1 MVGALEEFVEYL
13 GIKQDFET
21 FLYEKG
27 MENSREALITFL
39 QERNL
44 LEAYER
50 WVVERDSINLVE
62 RYINLE
68 DWEVRENSNMTYSLQ
83 GLNFYITSYVSRTYW
98 LEKVYPKKIRDAH
111 LRGDFHIHDLQVL
124 SVYCVGWDLWDLLLN
139 GFRGVPGKIES
150 RPPRHFTSALGQIV
164 NFLYTLQGESAGAQ
178 AFSNFDTLLAPFI
191 RYDRL
196 SYEQVKQAIQEFVY
210 NLNVPTRTGFQAPF
224 TNLTFDLKVSPI
236 YREQA
241 ALVGGELKDAVYGE
255 FQEEVDMLNRA
266 FFEVMLEGDAKGRV
280 FTFPIPTYSITK
292 DFDWENPVYEGL
304 WKMSAKYGI
313 PYFANFVN
321 SEMRPEDVRS
331 MCCRLR
337 LDLSKLERK
346 GGSFFGANPLTGS
359 IGVVTVNMPRIGYLS
374 KSEEEFFQRL
384 SELMELAMESLEIK
398 REVLEELTDR
408 GLYPYSKFYLRE
420 IKSRFGQYW
429 KNHFST
435 IGLVGMNE
443 ACLNLLGVSI
453 AEPEGRNFAIRVLDF
468 MREKLLEFQKRTG
481 NNYNFEAT
489 PAESTAYRLAR
500 LDKKL
505 FPDILVANEDNYRK
519 GAEPFY
525 TNSTQL
531 PVDYTDDPFL
541 VLEHQ
546 EELQIRYTGGTVI
559 HFFVGE
565 RIEDVEALKRFV
577 KKVCEKYRIPYFTI
591 TPTFSVCPNHGYIS
605 GEHEACPYCGSKTEV
620 YSRVVGYLR
629 PVHQWNEG
637 KREEFRMR
645 KTFRRELIG

>member
-1 MVGALEEFVEYL
+1 MELL
-13 GIKQDFET
+13 GIKRDFET
-21 FLYEKG
+21 FLSEKG
-27 MENSREALITFL
+27 LENSKEALLKFL
-39 QERNL
+39 QERGL
-44 LEAYER
+44 LEAYEK
-50 WVVERDSINLVE
+50 WVVERERVNLVE

-83 GLNFYITSYVSRTYW
+83 GLNFYITSQVSRTYW
-98 LEKVYPKKIRDAH
+98 LERIYPRKIKEAH

-150 RPPRHFTSALGQIV
+150 RPPKHFTSALGQVV

-210 NLNVPTRTGFQAPF
+210 NLNIPTRTGFQAPF

-236 YREQA
+236 YKDQA
-241 ALVGGELKDAVYGE
+241 VLIGGELKDVVYGE
-255 FQEEVDMLNRA
+255 FQEEIDMLNRA
-266 FFEVMLEGDAKGRV
+266 FFEVMVEGDAKGRV
-280 FTFPIPTYSITK
+280 FTFPIPTYNITR
-292 DFDWENPVYEGL
+292 DFEWDDVKYDGL
-304 WKMSAKYGI
+304 WKMTAKYGI

-321 SEMRPEDVRS
+321 SEMKPEDIRS

-337 LDLSKLERK
+337 LDLSRLERK

-359 IGVVTVNMPRIGYLS
+359 IGVVTINMPRLAYLS

-384 SELMELAMESLEIK
+384 SELMDLAMESLEIK
-398 REVLEELTDR
+398 REVLEELTEK
-408 GLYPYSKFYLRE
+408 GLYPYSRFYLRD
-420 IKSRFGQYW
+420 IKSRFGRYW

-443 ACLNLLGVSI
+443 ACLNLFGVSI
-453 AEPEGRNFAIRVLDF
+453 AEPEGRDFAIRVLDF
-468 MREKLLEFQKRTG
+468 MRGRLLEFQKKTG
-481 NNYNFEAT
+481 NNYNLEAT
-489 PAESTAYRLAR
+489 PAESTAYRLAK
-500 LDKKL
+500 LDKRF

-565 RIEDVEALKRFV
+565 RIEDTEALKNFV
-577 KKVCEKYRIPYFTI
+577 RKVCERYRIPYFTI
-591 TPTFSVCPNHGYIS
+591 TPTFSVCPNHGYLS
-605 GEHEACPYCGSKTEV
+605 GEYESCPYCGSKTEV

-637 KREEFRMR
+637 KREEFRLR
-645 KTFRRELIG
+645 KTF